1 VSANQ
6 AGRVTQDALNAY
18 LVPKEVASTLRRSVK
33 SFYRLLDADPS
44 FPRLTLPGGGLL
56 IPRVAFERWLADH
69 TEGTK
74 HPVRLA
80 VMPRTSEPTSTHDAA
95 GALK

>member
-6 AGRVTQDALNAY
+6 AALGAQDALPTFYTSRETA
-18 LVPKEVASTLRRSVK
+18 EILRRSVK
-33 SFYRLLDADPS
+33 SLYRLIASDPS
-44 FPRLTLPGGGLL
+44 FPKTTLPGGGLL
-56 IPRVAFERWLADH
+56 IPRAALERWLADR

-80 VMPRTSEPTSTHDAA
+80 VVARTSEASSTHNGD